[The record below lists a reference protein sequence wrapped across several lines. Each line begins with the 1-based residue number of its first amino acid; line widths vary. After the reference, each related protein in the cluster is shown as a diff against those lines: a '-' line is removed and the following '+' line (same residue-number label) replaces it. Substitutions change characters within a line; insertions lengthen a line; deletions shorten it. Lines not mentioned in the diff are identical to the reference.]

1 MPDVQLIGFM
11 RLAPPFGR
19 AAVFTDYLRSQDLSS
34 LSQIQDGGLSCR
46 SRSTFQDR
54 LMSFDWKNRLP
65 HLQNFGFTCRDY
77 CANEMIGSHFDVLI
91 LLFPVIVQHNC
102 SLLLT
107 LGCMVSLWE
116 ILAKAKL
123 LPLHSGSYN
132 RLTEEHLF
140 RIFNLTSVMCL
151 FNSFIK
157 VLAPLKS
164 ELHTDSSD
172 PSKVFLFW
180 FTS

>member
-1 MPDVQLIGFM
+1 MLKQATASGSKLGAGMNSLLGTKLQCCLVTMPDVQLIGFM

-65 HLQNFGFTCRDY
+65 HLKNFGFTCRDY

-132 RLTEEHLF
+132 RLTEEHF
-140 RIFNLTSVMCL
+140 VQDFQFN
-151 FNSFIK
+151 
-157 VLAPLKS
+157 
-164 ELHTDSSD
+164 
-172 PSKVFLFW
+172 
-180 FTS
+180 